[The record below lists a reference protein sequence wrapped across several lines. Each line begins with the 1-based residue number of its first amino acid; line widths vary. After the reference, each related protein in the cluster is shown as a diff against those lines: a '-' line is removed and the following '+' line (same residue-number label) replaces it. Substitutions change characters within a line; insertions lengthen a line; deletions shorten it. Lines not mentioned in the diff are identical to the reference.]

1 MPALPASA
9 LAKVLLPAAAAL
21 LAVMCA
27 APAVSAGETMAQ
39 IKSRRTMRCGVSE
52 GIAGFSEKDGSGRW
66 SGLDADFC
74 RAVAAAV
81 LGDPESP

>member
-1 MPALPASA
+1 
-9 LAKVLLPAAAAL
+9 
-21 LAVMCA
+21 
-27 APAVSAGETMAQ
+27 MAQ

-74 RAVAAAV
+74 RAMAAAV